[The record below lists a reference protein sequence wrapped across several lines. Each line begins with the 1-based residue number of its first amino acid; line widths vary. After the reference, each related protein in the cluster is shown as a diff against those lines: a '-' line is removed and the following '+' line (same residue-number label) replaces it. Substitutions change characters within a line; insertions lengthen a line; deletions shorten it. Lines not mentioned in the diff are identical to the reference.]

1 MVRVT
6 TPEPTTPAASTPDTP
21 STPPGPTTPAR
32 PTGGLR
38 IEDADSVGPR
48 LTFFKVMAFI
58 VGVGLLVLVVEMV
71 LSYGFD
77 MKGDENPL
85 HWWPQPHGFIYMVYL
100 VATAL
105 LGFKVGWSLTKMVLV
120 MLAGCVPFLSFW
132 VERRVA
138 REVEAGLAAVR
149 Q

>member
-1 MVRVT
+1 MVCV
-6 TPEPTTPAASTPDTP
+6 STPD
-21 STPPGPTTPAR
+21 AR
-32 PTGGLR
+32 PDTA
-38 IEDADSVGPR
+38 IAVEDADAVRPR

-71 LSYGFD
+71 LAYGYGL
-77 MKGDENPL
+77 KGDANPL
-85 HWWPQPHGFIYMVYL
+85 SWWPQPHGFIYMVYL
-100 VATAL
+100 VATAV

-138 REVEAGLAAVR
+138 REVEAGLAASR
-149 Q
+149 R

>member
-1 MVRVT
+1 
-6 TPEPTTPAASTPDTP
+6 
-21 STPPGPTTPAR
+21 
-32 PTGGLR
+32 
-38 IEDADSVGPR
+38 
-48 LTFFKVMAFI
+48 
-58 VGVGLLVLVVEMV
+58 
-71 LSYGFD
+71 

-85 HWWPQPHGFIYMVYL
+85 HWWPQPHGFIYMLYL

-138 REVEAGLAAVR
+138 RGGRGRARGRPPVALAA
-149 Q
+149 

>member
-1 MVRVT
+1 MVRVTTPDPTT
-6 TPEPTTPAASTPDTP
+6 TPEPTTPVPAAGPVQAPGAPDVD
-21 STPPGPTTPAR
+21 GIR
-32 PTGGLR
+32 
-38 IEDADSVGPR
+38 PR

-58 VGVGLLVLVVEMV
+58 VGIGLLVLVAEMV

-77 MKGDENPL
+77 KKGDDNPL
-85 HWWPQPHGFIYMVYL
+85 AWWPQPHGFVYMVYL

-105 LGFKVGWSLTKMVLV
+105 LGFRVNWPLTKIVLV

-132 VERRVA
+132 VEHRVS
-138 REVEAGLAAVR
+138 REVESGLAAAR

>member
-1 MVRVT
+1 MDDVT
-6 TPEPTTPAASTPDTP
+6 TPEPTTPAPASPPPASAAP
-21 STPPGPTTPAR
+21 SAGE
-32 PTGGLR
+32 LR
-38 IEDADSVGPR
+38 IDDVDGTRTR
-48 LTFFKVMAFI
+48 LTFFKVMAFV
-58 VGVGLLVLVVEMV
+58 VGVGLIVLLVEMV
-71 LSYGFD
+71 LSYGFGL
-77 MKGDENPL
+77 KGEENPL

-105 LGFKVGWSLTKMVLV
+105 LGFKVGWTLTKMVLV

-138 REVEAGLAAVR
+138 AEVGAGLAAAR

>member
-6 TPEPTTPAASTPDTP
+6 TPDERTTAAPGRPA
-21 STPPGPTTPAR
+21 PAID
-32 PTGGLR
+32 PA
-38 IEDADSVGPR
+38 DADAVRSR
-48 LTFFKVMAFI
+48 LTFFKVMAFV
-58 VGVGLLVLVVEMV
+58 VGVGLLVLVAEMV
-71 LSYGFD
+71 LSYGFG
-77 MKGDENPL
+77 MKGEENPL
-85 HWWPQPHGFIYMVYL
+85 RWWPQPHGFIYMVYL

-105 LGFKVGWSLTKMVLV
+105 LGFKVGWSLTRIVLV

-138 REVEAGLAAVR
+138 AEVEGRLAGTR

>member
-1 MVRVT
+1 MVRVTTPDPTT
-6 TPEPTTPAASTPDTP
+6 TPEPTTPVPAAGPAQAPAPDVD
-21 STPPGPTTPAR
+21 GIR
-32 PTGGLR
+32 
-38 IEDADSVGPR
+38 PR

-58 VGVGLLVLVVEMV
+58 VGIGLLVLVAEMV

-77 MKGDENPL
+77 KKGDQNPL
-85 HWWPQPHGFIYMVYL
+85 AWWPQPHGFVYMVYL

-105 LGFKVGWSLTKMVLV
+105 LGFRVNWPLTKIVLV

-132 VERRVA
+132 VEHRVS
-138 REVEAGLAAVR
+138 REVEAGLAEAR

>member
-1 MVRVT
+1 MVPVT
-6 TPEPTTPAASTPDTP
+6 TPDPATSAPAPTTAAPD
-21 STPPGPTTPAR
+21 AR
-32 PTGGLR
+32 RAL
-38 IEDADSVGPR
+38 DAEGVRPR
-48 LTFFKVMAFI
+48 LTFFKVMAFV
-58 VGVGLLVLVVEMV
+58 VGVGLLLLVAEMV
-71 LSYGFD
+71 LSYGFQ

-85 HWWPQPHGFIYMVYL
+85 HWWPQPHGFIYMLYL

-138 REVEAGLAAVR
+138 REVEAGMAAGR

>member
-6 TPEPTTPAASTPDTP
+6 TPEPSTPAAPTPATP
-21 STPPGPTTPAR
+21 STPTG
-32 PTGGLR
+32 GGLR
-38 IEDADSVGPR
+38 IEDAEGVRPR

-58 VGVGLLVLVVEMV
+58 VGIGLLVLVAEMV

>member
-1 MVRVT
+1 MVRVTTPDPTT
-6 TPEPTTPAASTPDTP
+6 TPEPTTPVPAAVPAPAVPDDD
-21 STPPGPTTPAR
+21 GIR
-32 PTGGLR
+32 
-38 IEDADSVGPR
+38 PR

-58 VGVGLLVLVVEMV
+58 VGIGLLVLVAEVV

-77 MKGDENPL
+77 KKGDENPL
-85 HWWPQPHGFIYMVYL
+85 AWWPQPHGFVYLVYL

-105 LGFKVGWSLTKMVLV
+105 LGFRVNWPLTKIVLV

-132 VERRVA
+132 VEHRVS
-138 REVEAGLAAVR
+138 REVESGLAATR

>member
-1 MVRVT
+1 MVPVT
-6 TPEPTTPAASTPDTP
+6 TPEPSTPTDAV
-21 STPPGPTTPAR
+21 STDDDGVHA
-32 PTGGLR
+32 
-38 IEDADSVGPR
+38 R

-58 VGVGLLVLVVEMV
+58 VGVGLLVLVAEMV

-77 MKGDENPL
+77 MKGDANPL
-85 HWWPQPHGFIYMVYL
+85 SWWPQPHGFIYMLYL

-105 LGFKVGWSLTKMVLV
+105 LGFRVGWSLTKIVLV

-138 REVEAGLAAVR
+138 REVEAGLATAR

>member
-1 MVRVT
+1 MRSACARREILVPVT
-6 TPEPTTPAASTPDTP
+6 TPDSSTLTIDDVD
-21 STPPGPTTPAR
+21 GAR
-32 PTGGLR
+32 
-38 IEDADSVGPR
+38 SR

-71 LSYGFD
+71 LSYGFG
-77 MKGDENPL
+77 MKGDDNPL

-138 REVEAGLAAVR
+138 AQVEAGLAAAR

>member
-6 TPEPTTPAASTPDTP
+6 TPDPSTETPATAP
-21 STPPGPTTPAR
+21 SAAAPTA
-32 PTGGLR
+32 LR
-38 IEDADSVGPR
+38 IDDVDGTRTR
-48 LTFFKVMAFI
+48 LTFFKVMAFV
-58 VGVGLLVLVVEMV
+58 VGIGLLVLVVEMV

-77 MKGDENPL
+77 LKGTDNPL
-85 HWWPQPHGFIYMVYL
+85 HWWPQPHGFVYMVYL

-105 LGFKVGWSLTKMVLV
+105 LGFKVGWSLTRMVLV

-138 REVEAGLAAVR
+138 GEVEAGLAAAR

>member
-6 TPEPTTPAASTPDTP
+6 TPEPTTPAAPTPQTP
-21 STPPGPTTPAR
+21 SSAAP
-32 PTGGLR
+32 GGLR
-38 IEDADSVGPR
+38 LDDADGVRPR

-58 VGVGLLVLVVEMV
+58 VGVGLLVLLVEIV
-71 LSYGFD
+71 LSYGFG

-85 HWWPQPHGFIYMVYL
+85 SWWPQPHGFIYMVYL

-105 LGFKVGWSLTKMVLV
+105 LGFKVGWTLPKMVLV

-138 REVEAGLAAVR
+138 REVEAGLAAAR
-149 Q
+149 L

>member
-6 TPEPTTPAASTPDTP
+6 TPEPSTPAAPTPE
-21 STPPGPTTPAR
+21 TPAPAGR
-32 PTGGLR
+32 GDLR
-38 IEDADSVGPR
+38 IEDADGVRPR

-58 VGVGLLVLVVEMV
+58 VGVGLLVLVVEIV
-71 LSYGFD
+71 LSYGFGL
-77 MKGDENPL
+77 KGADNPL
-85 HWWPQPHGFIYMVYL
+85 SWWPQPHGFIYMAYL

-105 LGFKVGWSLTKMVLV
+105 LGFKVGWTLPKMVLV

-138 REVEAGLAAVR
+138 GEVEAGLAAVR

>member
-1 MVRVT
+1 MVGVT
-6 TPEPTTPAASTPDTP
+6 TPEPSTPAASTPGIP
-21 STPPGPTTPAR
+21 SSAAHA
-32 PTGGLR
+32 GLR
-38 IEDADSVGPR
+38 IEDAEGVRPR

-58 VGVGLLVLVVEMV
+58 VGVGLLLLVVEIV
-71 LSYGFD
+71 LSYGFGL
-77 MKGDENPL
+77 KGADNPL
-85 HWWPQPHGFIYMVYL
+85 SWWPQPHGFIYMVYL

-105 LGFKVGWSLTKMVLV
+105 LGFKVGWTLPKIVLV